1 MAVELGFIVFFT
13 SSKIRKDVSPDTFE
27 ESSISVES
35 LYGCHK
41 KMSWK
46 LYRQT
51 KPWKNGDKQTN
62 WSKEKV
68 RATNF

>member
-1 MAVELGFIVFFT
+1 MAVELGFIVSFT

-41 KMSWK
+41 KMSSK

-51 KPWKNGDKQTN
+51 KP
-62 WSKEKV
+62 
-68 RATNF
+68 